1 MEATTTVR
9 PRISILFPALQ
20 GYEGAL
26 PALEVWERQDGRDR
40 LEILVLCPDHLG
52 PTNAQRASLPAGQ
65 IIVAVGAASLHD
77 ARAIGVAH
85 ASGEY
90 VMLAEDHCVPEPGW
104 AKAILSRIDEGWDG
118 VGAALRAG
126 DLRSRWAEAA
136 FLIGYGEWMM
146 PIESGPTAV
155 LCGLNGTIRTD
166 LMRAFGATL
175 RDELVIGAFLVRR
188 LREQGCRFY
197 LDGRAGM
204 RHFDPDRF
212 SVAVSAVVA
221 LGLGFGAKRTES
233 WPWPARLLYPLAAP
247 AIALLHTKRAFVHYR
262 RVGGGAGLRRTSPLY
277 ALGLASAW
285 ALGEAAGAA
294 LGVARVEHSVW
305 RAETRPVSREA
316 LARAVAPPRTIP
328 EPS

>member
-1 MEATTTVR
+1 VT
-9 PRISILFPALQ
+9 PKISILFPALQ
-20 GYEGAL
+20 GYEAAI
-26 PALEVWERQDGRDR
+26 PALEVWERQDGREQ

-52 PTNAQRASLPAGQ
+52 PTGAQGGSLPSGQ
-65 IIVAVGAASLHD
+65 IIVPVGTASLHD
-77 ARAIGVAH
+77 ARAIGVAR

-104 AKAILSRIDEGWDG
+104 ATAILNRIEEGWDG
-118 VGAALRAG
+118 VAAALRAG
-126 DLRSRWAEAA
+126 ELRSRWAEAS

-146 PIESGPTAV
+146 PIDSGPTPV

-166 LMRAFGATL
+166 LVRAFGATL
-175 RDELVIGAFLVRR
+175 RDELVIGAFLVRH

-197 LDGRAGM
+197 LEAGAGM

-212 SVAVSAVVA
+212 SSAVSALFA

-233 WPWPARLLYPLAAP
+233 WPWAARWLYPLAAP

-262 RVGGGAGLRRTSPLY
+262 RAGTRAGSRRTAPLC
-277 ALGLASAW
+277 ALGLAAAW
-285 ALGEAAGAA
+285 AFGEAAGAA
-294 LGVARVEHSVW
+294 LGMPRVEHSVW

-316 LARAVAPPRTIP
+316 LARTLARPAIP